1 MAKRS
6 TPRKRRA
13 PRSRTAAAAPTGGAA
28 PADAAEESIE
38 RGYAR
43 SRRRDEEARA
53 ALKPLAEGERPGAV
67 TVGAVAAGALSLAN
81 LVALIVRYDPNE
93 SRQTAGSVLATA
105 VLALVAVGMWKARY
119 WAVLGMQALL
129 AITLIA
135 VSLELFTVFNVI
147 DALICLA
154 ILGLAGTLFWKL
166 VRAMARIQMPE
177 RPGADRR

>member
-1 MAKRS
+1 MAKRP

-13 PRSRTAAAAPTGGAA
+13 PRSRTAPAVAAP
-28 PADAAEESIE
+28 AAEESIE
-38 RGYAR
+38 RGYSR

-81 LVALIVRYDPNE
+81 LVALIVGYDSHE
-93 SRQTAGSVLATA
+93 GRKTASSLLGTVVLA
-105 VLALVAVGMWKARY
+105 VVALGMWNTRY

-129 AITLIA
+129 AITMILAALALLTA
-135 VSLELFTVFNVI
+135 VNV
-147 DALICLA
+147 AAAVLTCT
-154 ILGLAGTLFWKL
+154 ILVLAGVLFWKL
-166 VRAMARIQMPE
+166 VKAMARIQMPE